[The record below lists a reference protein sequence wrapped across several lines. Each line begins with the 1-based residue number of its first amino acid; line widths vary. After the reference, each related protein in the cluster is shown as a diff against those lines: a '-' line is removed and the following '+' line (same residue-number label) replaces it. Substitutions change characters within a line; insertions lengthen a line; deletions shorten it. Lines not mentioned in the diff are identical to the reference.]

1 MWLYVP
7 PQNPCASSRSAPAE
21 AGSISASSWP
31 FRVLEASVWWRGK
44 PSRSRHWWRRWN
56 ERSWLRL
63 LCGRMSEPSTVD
75 AGVAAW
81 MASSAG
87 YLASRIPSPASGSA
101 PTTSATCGARRGGS
115 SCSPAPGS
123 SSSRTSPACSPA
135 AAPSGSGE
143 TFAAWAS
150 QLREESSRRRN
161 WVEAMRGSGCSS
173 SAWPT
178 APVDSATDR
187 AERYAQGG
195 LPLSLAA
202 AWPTPAARD
211 IKGANST
218 SHMARSTGAKHLC
231 QLPNFVAHVWATPT
245 IKGNHNRAGI
255 SPKAGDGLVTQ
266 ALRDWSTPSV
276 ADVTGGRKSRSGE
289 RSSELLINGQS
300 EALMTGLSTPRDR
313 ATSPDG
319 APCSSDGPTSPRR
332 LNPMFVEWLMG
343 WPEGWTRLAL
353 ETSTS
358 SEPMPCGFSETA
370 FIRWR
375 RHMHA
380 ELSRLI
386 SIAEACPRQMS
397 LFG

>member
-7 PQNPCASSRSAPAE
+7 PPNPCASSRSAPAA

-31 FRVLEASVWWRGK
+31 FQVLEASCWWRGK

-63 LCGRMSEPSTVD
+63 LCGRMSEPSTAD
-75 AGVAAW
+75 AGVIAW

-87 YLASRIPSPASGSA
+87 SLANPIPSPASGSA

-115 SCSPAPGS
+115 SSSPAPGS
-123 SSSRTSPACSPA
+123 SSSRTSPACSRA
-135 AAPSGSGE
+135 AGPSGSGE

-150 QLREESSRRRN
+150 RLREDSSRRRK
-161 WVEAMRGSGCSS
+161 WVEATRGNGCSS

-178 APVDSATDR
+178 ATVDSATDR

-195 LPLSLAA
+195 MPLSLAA
-202 AWPTPAARD
+202 SNWPTPTALDHRSGLCSAETAAR
-211 IKGANST
+211 NSRPL
-218 SHMARSTGAKHLC
+218 SE
-231 QLPNFVAHVWATPT
+231 FVGS
-245 IKGNHNRAGI
+245 I
-255 SPKAGDGLVTQ
+255 
-266 ALRDWSTPSV
+266 WSTPSV

-300 EALMTGLSTPRDR
+300 EALMTGLSIPRDP
-313 ATSPDG
+313 AKSPDG
-319 APCSSDGPTSPRR
+319 APCSSDGQTSPRR

-358 SEPMPCGFSETA
+358 SEPTPCGFSVTA
-370 FIRWR
+370 SIRWR
-375 RHMHA
+375 QLMHA